1 MTDCVPRTRPSG
13 AVPRLDSVVLDC
25 PDPRALATFYAA
37 LLEWPLPRASPE
49 ADQEGG
55 AVTLDP
61 PGGGVALGFHR
72 AAGFVAPTW
81 PDGPVPQQLHL
92 DLYVD
97 DLPAAHER
105 AVALGARPLGDPD
118 ADAAD
123 ATFVVYAD
131 PVGHP
136 FCLCSW

>member
-1 MTDCVPRTRPSG
+1 MTDCVPRTRPSR

-37 LLEWPLPRASPE
+37 LLEWPLPPASPE

-61 PGGGVALGFHR
+61 PRGGVALGFHR

-81 PDGPVPQQLHL
+81 PGGPVPQQLHL
-92 DLYVD
+92 DFYVD
-97 DLPAAHER
+97 DLPAAHAR
-105 AVALGARPLGDPD
+105 AVGLGARPLDTQE
-118 ADAAD
+118 A
-123 ATFVVYAD
+123 FRVYAD

>member
-1 MTDCVPRTRPSG
+1 MTDDVPRTRPAG
-13 AVPRLDSVVLDC
+13 AVPRLDSIVLDC
-25 PDPRALATFYAA
+25 PDPAALAGFSAA
-37 LLEWPLPRASPE
+37 LLEWPLPEAGPD

-72 AAGFVAPTW
+72 DAGFVAPTW

-97 DLPAAHER
+97 DLAAAHER
-105 AVALGARPLGDPD
+105 AVALGARLLDTQE
-118 ADAAD
+118 A
-123 ATFVVYAD
+123 FRVYAD